1 VSDDVRS
8 SVEHKGWVSIELS
21 SNNMLPEVPVVS
33 PVFALVEVLPGK
45 HAGTGPFGFS
55 KRDRTGELRL

>member
-1 VSDDVRS
+1 
-8 SVEHKGWVSIELS
+8 VEHKGWVSIELS